1 VKSEREVESLNAVI
15 LTYNN
20 RRLLEACV
28 ESVQNSIDRSGVEGT
43 ITVVDNGSTDSTAE
57 LMKNRFPSVRY
68 LRNDGN
74 LGTARG
80 FNRGIEAG
88 LDADYTLLM
97 NDDVELFGE
106 TISRMLETLERYPAA
121 RGIPGCPVYPD
132 GSSQRVKLHVFSLTR
147 IRDEKIRWA
156 SFPGTTACLYRTDV
170 FREIGLFDEFYFFYN
185 EDLDFALRAKRA
197 GMKFIFD
204 PTIKV
209 IHHLNQGRAKG
220 ARDVRP
226 HFYVANYYFYRKH
239 FGFVAAQLYLMTTLP
254 HIQRAIHRYKRQ
266 GNTEQY
272 ELLVKGREHLKHAVR
287 HFKQITRDGEGP
299 R

>member
-1 VKSEREVESLNAVI
+1 MKSLNAVI

-20 RRLLEACV
+20 RTLLDPCLA
-28 ESVQNSIDRSGVEGT
+28 SVCNSLDRAGVEGR
-43 ITVVDNGSTDSTAE
+43 ITVVDNASTDGTAE
-57 LMKNRFPSVRY
+57 LVKNRFPTVRY
-68 LRNDGN
+68 LRNSEN

-80 FNRGIEAG
+80 FNRGIDAG
-88 LDADYTLLM
+88 LEGAYILLM
-97 NDDVELFGE
+97 NDDVELFPE
-106 TISRMLETLERYPAA
+106 TISRMLETLERHPAA

-132 GSSQRVKLHVFSLTR
+132 GSPQRVKLHVFSLTR
-147 IRDEKIRWA
+147 IRDEKMRWA
-156 SFPGTTACLYRTDV
+156 SFPGTTACLYHTSV

-220 ARDVRP
+220 DKYVRP

-239 FGFVAAQLYLMTTLP
+239 FGFLAAQLYLMTAIP
-254 HIQRAIHRYKRQ
+254 HLRRSLRRCKRQ
-266 GNTEQY
+266 GNTEQC
-272 ELLVKGREHLKHAVR
+272 ELLAKGRDNLKRTVR
-287 HFKQITRDGEGP
+287 GFKPITRGEE
-299 R
+299 RSR